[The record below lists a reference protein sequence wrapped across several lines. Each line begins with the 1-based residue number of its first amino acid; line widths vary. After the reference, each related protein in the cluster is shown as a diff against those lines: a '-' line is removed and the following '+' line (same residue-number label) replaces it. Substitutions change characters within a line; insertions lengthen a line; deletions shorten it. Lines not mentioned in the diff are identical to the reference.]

1 MLVTHRSTPL
11 GMRRMSAGR
20 TIRVGP
26 ITMRFM
32 TVVLLALAAL
42 FYLAQSSESATKRY
56 KVFEL
61 EQEQSKLNE
70 ENEWLKTESLRLKSL
85 QELKTTSESL
95 DLQPNQAPQQPK
107 Q

>member
-11 GMRRMSAGR
+11 GMRRMSGGR

-61 EQEQSKLNE
+61 EQTQSKLNE

>member
-11 GMRRMSAGR
+11 GMRRMSSGR

-61 EQEQSKLNE
+61 EQTQSKLNE

>member
-1 MLVTHRSTPL
+1 
-11 GMRRMSAGR
+11 
-20 TIRVGP
+20 
-26 ITMRFM
+26 M

-107 Q
+107 